1 MRMSESITVTVSS
14 HDLPAAELEHLLTS
28 VGAEDGVQVRTIGGG
43 GTRGLDP
50 AVVGHLV
57 DLAGAVAAP
66 FLAKLAERLFKLA
79 PRGKVRGKAPDGSE
93 VVVSGDDDATA
104 RAAKITIILENPAPN
119 LTITLS

>member
-1 MRMSESITVTVSS
+1 MSESITVTVSS

-28 VGAEDGVQVRTIGGG
+28 VGAEDGVQVETVGGD

-50 AVVGHLV
+50 GVVGHLV

-79 PRGKVRGKAPDGSE
+79 PRGKVRSKAPDGSE

-104 RAAKITIILENPAPN
+104 RASKITIILENPAPN